1 MKPTVFTA
9 TLAAALLSGA
19 GAYAGQM
26 PAAPAT
32 SHWSG
37 AKDTPQQHMQGK
49 VTFVSGGVGAGN
61 RNAMRQVENRYN
73 LHLMFAVQRSGDY
86 LANIGVKLA
95 DTQGKTVLH
104 ATSNG
109 PFFFAKVPAGR
120 YKLTVTSQGRPLTR
134 DISVAA
140 HGISD
145 QIFYWPPMSA
155 S

>member
-19 GAYAGQM
+19 GAFAGQM
-26 PAAPAT
+26 SAAPT
-32 SHWSG
+32 TTHWSG

-49 VTFVSGGVGAGN
+49 ITFVSGGVGAGN

-86 LANIGVKLA
+86 LANVGVKLA
-95 DTQGKTVLH
+95 NTQGKTVLH

-109 PFFFAKVPAGR
+109 PFFFANVPAGH
-120 YKLTVTSQGRPLTR
+120 YKITVMSQGRPLTR
-134 DISVAA
+134 DIAVAA

-145 QIFYWPPMSA
+145 QIFYWPAMSA